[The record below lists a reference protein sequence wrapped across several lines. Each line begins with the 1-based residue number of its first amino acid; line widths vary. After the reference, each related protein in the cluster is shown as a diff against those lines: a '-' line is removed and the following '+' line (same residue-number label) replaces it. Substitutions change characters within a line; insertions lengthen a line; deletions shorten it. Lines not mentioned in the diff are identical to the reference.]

1 MRNDIQYPEV
11 KFPDITKVRNRV
23 YYTTYIRL
31 LPQRYERIIRK
42 VKSLLTGRLKLGR

>member
-1 MRNDIQYPEV
+1 MEYPKIE
-11 KFPDITKVRNRV
+11 FRDITKVRNRV

-31 LPQRYERIIRK
+31 LPQRYERIICK

>member
-1 MRNDIQYPEV
+1 MRDNLHYPEV
-11 KFPDITKVRNRV
+11 QFPEITSIHNRV

-42 VKSLLTGRLKLGR
+42 VKSLLTGRLKSGR

>member
-1 MRNDIQYPEV
+1 MEYPKV
-11 KFPDITKVRNRV
+11 KFCEITKVRNRV